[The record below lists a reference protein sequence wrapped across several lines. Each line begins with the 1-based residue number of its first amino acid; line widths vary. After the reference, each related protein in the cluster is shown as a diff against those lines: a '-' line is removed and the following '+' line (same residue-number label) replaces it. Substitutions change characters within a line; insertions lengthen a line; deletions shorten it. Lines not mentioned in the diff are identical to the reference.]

1 MDWTFQDPREVI
13 PWMFLKL
20 TPRSQDGKVIIVVK
34 GLCAPEAPAGPYQES
49 WRLVPSDKIPEGR
62 YGVEAFFFDNT
73 RLAWGTKSG
82 QRDVPKS
89 LLAPAVPLGEL
100 NVTAGKIPA
109 RK

>member
-1 MDWTFQDPREVI
+1 
-13 PWMFLKL
+13 
-20 TPRSQDGKVIIVVK
+20 
-34 GLCAPEAPAGPYQES
+34 
-49 WRLVPSDKIPEGR
+49 VPSDKIPEGR
-62 YGVEAFFFDNT
+62 YGLEAFFFDNT